1 MKSIGISGTPG
12 TGKSSIA
19 KILSHYLGI
28 PVIDL
33 SKYVI
38 ENNLILFYDSERQ
51 TNVIDEDRVR
61 LELLRLYNSNGA
73 MIIDSHYAEITPK
86 EILEV
91 VFIIR
96 RDPEE
101 LLNILLKRGW
111 SLNKVIENVEA
122 ELFSIC
128 TLNAIDE
135 LGEDLVIEIN
145 ATSRNNEE
153 IALEILEILF
163 GEKSAYYGHTI
174 DWFSILPQEKLLK
187 IIELLNIKELM
198 SQHI

>member
-1 MKSIGISGTPG
+1 MRSIGISGTPG
-12 TGKSSIA
+12 TGKSSVA
-19 KILSHYLGI
+19 KILSLYLNM

-38 ENNLILFYDSERQ
+38 ENNLILFYDSERH

-61 LELLRLYNSNGA
+61 SELLRLYHSNGA
-73 MIIDSHYAEITPK
+73 MIIDSHYAEIAPK

-101 LLNILLKRGW
+101 LMNILLKRGW
-111 SLNKVIENVEA
+111 NSNKIVENVEA
-122 ELFSIC
+122 ELLSIC

-135 LGEDLVIEIN
+135 LGEDLVIEID
-145 ATSRNNEE
+145 ATSKSHDEV
-153 IALEILEILF
+153 ALELIEILF
-163 GEKSAYYGHTI
+163 GEKPVYYGHTI
-174 DWFSILPQEKLLK
+174 DWLSILPQNKLLK
-187 IIELLNIKELM
+187 IIELLRR
-198 SQHI
+198 